1 MVNIILDNLMK
12 YKGLKVFFSKYDLKS
27 IQYQFILSS
36 FILYVITR
44 SQVVKQSPDIIR
56 HRDREKERGRERDRD
71 RERERERKEERK
83 LRHLSVSNCK
93 V

>member
-1 MVNIILDNLMK
+1 MK

-56 HRDREKERGRERDRD
+56 QRERQREEEKERK
-71 RERERERKEERK
+71 RERERKEERK
-83 LRHLSVSNCK
+83 LRHLSVSNFK

>member
-56 HRDREKERGRERDRD
+56 QRERRRKRERE

-83 LRHLSVSNCK
+83 LRHLSVSNFK